1 MTPVLDL
8 TVDSALELSF
18 QEAVAPELLWQSL
31 SSNGRCNWPET
42 AHRISLVGVE
52 PSHTFLILN
61 RDVSPGDPR
70 RFCQVTGG
78 MNGLGLLIEIGD
90 GDDVG
95 IVAGAYA
102 GWGRRI
108 QITERDPWVV
118 SSADELVLQPR
129 ENALSIAY
137 NWVMLGVLNSEYCM
151 RPVENYRI
159 PSVVIC

>member
-1 MTPVLDL
+1 MTPLLDL
-8 TVDSALELSF
+8 TVDSALELSY

-31 SSNGRCNWPET
+31 SSNGRCNRPE
-42 AHRISLVGVE
+42 AEHRISLVGIK

-61 RDVSPGDPR
+61 RDMSPWEPR

-95 IVAGAYA
+95 IVAGACA

-118 SSADELVLQPR
+118 SSADELALQRR
-129 ENALSIAY
+129 ENAISVAY
-137 NWVMLGVLNSEYCM
+137 NRVMLGVLTSEYCI
-151 RPVENYRI
+151 RPVEDYRI